1 MENEKNVPKKLW
13 KTLKDLGT
21 SRKSK
26 SSASN
31 IGLEVDD
38 QIIFDKPKVD
48 DKFNNFFT
56 TVAESG
62 EESSCRYWEILH

>member
-1 MENEKNVPKKLW
+1 MGSWKTRKNVPKKLW

-31 IGLEVDD
+31 IGLEVHD
-38 QIIFDKPKVD
+38 QIIFDKTKVD
-48 DKFNNFFT
+48 DKFNNCFT
-56 TVAESG
+56 TVASNLA
-62 EESSCRYWEILH
+62 SWNQNVN